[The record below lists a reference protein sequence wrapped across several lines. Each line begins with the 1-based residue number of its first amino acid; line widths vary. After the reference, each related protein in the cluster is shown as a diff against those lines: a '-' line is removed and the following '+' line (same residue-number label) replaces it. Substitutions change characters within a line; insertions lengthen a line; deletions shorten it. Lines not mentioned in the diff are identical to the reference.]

1 MCQKRG
7 NRDVSCSV
15 SEEIQN
21 SSKWYDMRNERAFES
36 PEGTECFLTV
46 SWFVKIYC
54 YVEDVQD
61 DKAFLQKCMFSFCFY
76 GRKLIFR

>member
-21 SSKWYDMRNERAFES
+21 SSKWYDMRNEHAFES